1 MEYLINKLEI
11 FAITKDEN
19 VFNTHINLLN
29 KLTII
34 ELESDHEWDI
44 LKKNYSNLRYI
55 YQLLNHYNYNLNSSF
70 FELLLKFIEPIDKST
85 QNYIK
90 NINWDDINLKLIK
103 ENFEKSLNEINV
115 EKKIKYL
122 LISYDILVPIV
133 EKIRI
138 EKFIDNVDDRLK
150 KTFNPKKTRLL

>member
-55 YQLLNHYNYNLNSSF
+55 YQLLNHYNYNFGL
-70 FELLLKFIEPIDKST
+70 
-85 QNYIK
+85 
-90 NINWDDINLKLIK
+90 
-103 ENFEKSLNEINV
+103 
-115 EKKIKYL
+115 
-122 LISYDILVPIV
+122 
-133 EKIRI
+133 
-138 EKFIDNVDDRLK
+138 
-150 KTFNPKKTRLL
+150 

>member
-90 NINWDDINLKLIK
+90 N
-103 ENFEKSLNEINV
+103 NV